1 MREQDGTKAQ
11 NLIDQSPILQ
21 VLKTP
26 KVMLDLDIKGWN
38 KLLLE
43 AHLLKLRARI
53 AHDAQEAGLWE
64 DIPEAAQRILINA
77 RIDAT
82 ARQRKILWEV
92 NRIRRALFDF
102 DDKIIL
108 VKGVAY
114 LIKDL
119 RCARGRTS
127 VDVDILVDKKNIDK
141 VENFFFL
148 AGYGTHD
155 LNDYDQQYYRKW
167 AHEIPPLIHPNRM
180 IEVDVHHSILQI
192 TNRLTPKIDLMITA
206 AVTVE
211 DNIQV
216 LCNEDMLLHSIV
228 HQFVDGAIKGS
239 LRNLLEQHDMI
250 MEFSEDPDFWTS
262 FMSRADELNFGRPVF
277 YCLRYCQIFLS
288 TIIPGNVALWADKY
302 RPNGFILKVMDW
314 MVLGTMVPFGMGRS
328 KLANYIATNGLYIR
342 SHWLRMP
349 PFMLAV
355 HLSRKLIRRL
365 PFVKS

>member
-1 MREQDGTKAQ
+1 MRGQEGTKAHVFI
-11 NLIDQSPILQ
+11 NQSLLLQ
-21 VLKTP
+21 VLKNP
-26 KVMLDLDIKGWN
+26 KAMLDLDIKDWN

-53 AHDAQEAGLWE
+53 AHDAQDTGLWE
-64 DIPEAAQRILINA
+64 QIPEAVQRILTNA

-114 LIKDL
+114 LIKGL
-119 RCARGRTS
+119 RCAKGRVS

-141 VENFFFL
+141 VENFLFL
-148 AGYGTHD
+148 AGYGSHE

-167 AHEIPPLIHPNRM
+167 AHEIPPLLHPDRM
-180 IEVDVHHSILQI
+180 IEVDVHHTILQI
-192 TNRLTPKIDLMITA
+192 TNRLSPKIDLMIKA

-228 HQFVDGAIKGS
+228 HQFIDGAIKAS

-250 MEFSEDPDFWTS
+250 MEFSEDPDFWPSLMAKT
-262 FMSRADELNFGRPVF
+262 DEFNFGRPVF
-277 YCLRYCQIFLS
+277 YCLRYCQFFLR
-288 TIIPGNVALWADKY
+288 TKIPENVVSWADKA
-302 RPNGFILKVMDW
+302 RPNWFMLKVMDW
-314 MVLGTMVPFGMGRS
+314 MVLRTMVPFGVGRS
-328 KLANYIATNGLYIR
+328 KFADYIATNGLYIR

-349 PFMLAV
+349 PVMLAG
-355 HLSRKLIRRL
+355 HLLHKFIRRL